1 MSQLLQD
8 AESHEL
14 SDALEKL
21 GEEARPVAVSAIS
34 LHFRKLV
41 VRFLEV
47 PDVFLIRDRSAS
59 RMANGF
65 SSRTD
70 RRTFR

>member
-59 RMANGF
+59 RMAN
-65 SSRTD
+65 SL
-70 RRTFR
+70 

>member
-47 PDVFLIRDRSAS
+47 PDCLPSPRSGAS
-59 RMANGF
+59 RMANSF

-70 RRTFR
+70 RRTLG